1 MWWKR
6 LPAMMV
12 AVVVAV
18 SGALL
23 GAEPIVDGP
32 DSVSS
37 ASSLIVVREQ
47 YFDTADLSALGLLD
61 SAGPVDYLSP
71 DPPPWASA
79 STSNVQ
85 SLLIRAGHRSGA
97 GYAATITFSP
107 GVQILGVV
115 TDIVGTTTP
124 DYLWG
129 APPDTDPNSQLV
141 QSDAIFGVGMDY
153 GALTSRA
160 WQVAGDIDRHMDS
173 FSVDSVSNALTLSAN
188 VGYSSGAD
196 DLRVIIA
203 YEDPIGPSEFFD
215 MTLTEGDGLY
225 VGASFLGSGQEFFGV
240 PLTPEPATLGL
251 FALGALAMVRR
262 RR

>member
-1 MWWKR
+1 MWWTR
-6 LPAMMV
+6 LPIAML
-12 AVVVAV
+12 AVVLAA
-18 SGALL
+18 SSALP
-23 GAEPIVDGP
+23 GAEPIVDGS

-85 SLLIRAGHRSGA
+85 SLLIRAGYCSGA

-115 TDIVGTTTP
+115 SDVVGTTG
-124 DYLWG
+124 YLWG

-153 GALTSRA
+153 TALTSRA
-160 WQVAGDIDRHMDS
+160 WEVLGDIDQHMDS
-173 FSVDSVSNALTLSAN
+173 FSVDPVSNTLTLSAK

-203 YEDPIGPSEFFD
+203 YEEPIGPSEFFD
-215 MTLTEGDGLY
+215 VTLTEGDGLY
-225 VGASFLGSGQEFFGV
+225 VGAGFLGSGQEFFGV
-240 PLTPEPATLGL
+240 ALTPEPATLGL
-251 FALGALAMVRR
+251 FALGVLAWVRR